1 MTTHVGIEPGDGL
14 IGRFGDTVILIHRG
28 AGPASDADE
37 VAGELLDLAAEVASD
52 PERPAN
58 MIAARLATWVIGR
71 MTDDVIAFGIVTPVP
86 DGVVMFLRGAVCC
99 EVTQNGST
107 RQMSGA
113 QALSWV
119 DQIIPAPFERLAIGG
134 APGRPVQAY
143 PRSDLRAGVVP
154 GQGFVLTPL
163 EEASRREPAASRQE
177 SSDGRQES
185 SARREESSA
194 GRREPAASREESA
207 AGRREPAAS
216 REEPAAGRQEPAA
229 GRQQTAAGR
238 QEPAASHEQT
248 AASGSGPAARP
259 APSPSP
265 AASPPPSPAPA
276 ESAEHP
282 TVDSSGPAAP
292 PQPTIIARPKPS
304 GRPAAARASAA
315 APASLGTL
323 ASERGP
329 AIPLD
334 RNYVLGRDPQ
344 HDPLVH
350 SGAADPVAIPDAE
363 QMISRVHLYLS
374 VDNGTVLVRDAS
386 SAHGTYVRSPG
397 SDEWTRLGA
406 EPRALLPGWSL
417 RMGLKVFVFEVS

>member
-58 MIAARLATWVIGR
+58 VIAARLATWVIGR
-71 MTDDVIAFGIVTPVP
+71 MTDDVTAFGIVTPVP
-86 DGVVMFLRGAVCC
+86 DGVVMFLRGAVWC

-134 APGRPVQAY
+134 AAGRPVQAY
-143 PRSDLRAGVVP
+143 PRSNLQAGVVP

-163 EEASRREPAASRQE
+163 EEASRAEPVASRQE
-177 SSDGRQES
+177 PADGQES
-185 SARREESSA
+185 V
-194 GRREPAASREESA
+194 ASR
-207 AGRREPAAS
+207 
-216 REEPAAGRQEPAA
+216 QH
-229 GRQQTAAGR
+229 TAAGR
-238 QEPAASHEQT
+238 QEPVASREQT
-248 AASGSGPAARP
+248 AASGSGSAARP
-259 APSPSP
+259 APSAAPSLP
-265 AASPPPSPAPA
+265 ATGPAERLTVDTSGPPAP
-276 ESAEHP
+276 P
-282 TVDSSGPAAP
+282 P
-292 PQPTIIARPKPS
+292 PQPTVIARSKPS
-304 GRPAAARASAA
+304 GRPSAARASAA
-315 APASLGTL
+315 APAPVGAL
-323 ASERGP
+323 ASEQGP

-334 RNYVLGRDPQ
+334 RNYVIGRDPH

-350 SGAADPVAIPDAE
+350 SGAAEPVAIPDSE

-386 SAHGTYVRSPG
+386 SAHGTYVRSPE

-417 RMGLKVFVFEVS
+417 RIGLKVFVFEVS

>member
-1 MTTHVGIEPGDGL
+1 MSTHVGIEPGDGL

-37 VAGELLDLAAEVASD
+37 VAGELLDLAAEVAAD

-71 MTDDVIAFGIVTPVP
+71 MTDDVTAFGIVTPVP
-86 DGVVMFLRGAVCC
+86 GGVVMFLRGAVWC

-134 APGRPVQAY
+134 AAGRPVQAY

-163 EEASRREPAASRQE
+163 EAASRPEPVASRQEPAGRQELAVGSQPTAAGREPAASRQE
-177 SSDGRQES
+177 
-185 SARREESSA
+185 
-194 GRREPAASREESA
+194 PAASRQQA
-207 AGRREPAAS
+207 
-216 REEPAAGRQEPAA
+216 AAGRQEPV
-229 GRQQTAAGR
+229 
-238 QEPAASHEQT
+238 ASREQT
-248 AASGSGPAARP
+248 AASGSGSAPRP
-259 APSPSP
+259 GPS
-265 AASPPPSPAPA
+265 ASPPASAAPSLPPTGPA
-276 ESAEHP
+276 ERL
-282 TVDSSGPAAP
+282 TVDTSEPAAP
-292 PQPTIIARPKPS
+292 PQPTVIARSKPS
-304 GRPAAARASAA
+304 GRPTAARASAA
-315 APASLGTL
+315 APASLGAL
-323 ASERGP
+323 ASEQGP

-334 RNYVLGRDPQ
+334 RNYVIGRDPH

-350 SGAADPVAIPDAE
+350 SGAAEPVAIPDAE

-386 SAHGTYVRSPG
+386 SAHGTYVRSPE

-417 RMGLKVFVFEVS
+417 RMGLKVFVFDVS

>member
-1 MTTHVGIEPGDGL
+1 MSTHVGIEPGGGL
-14 IGRFGDTVILIHRG
+14 IGRFGDTVILIRRG
-28 AGPASDADE
+28 AGPASDADV
-37 VAGELLDLAAEVASD
+37 VAGELLDLAAEVAAD

-86 DGVVMFLRGAVCC
+86 DGVVMFLRGAVWC

-134 APGRPVQAY
+134 AAGRPVQAY

-163 EEASRREPAASRQE
+163 LTPLEEASRPEPVADRQETAASGQEQVASGQEPAAS
-177 SSDGRQES
+177 G
-185 SARREESSA
+185 
-194 GRREPAASREESA
+194 
-207 AGRREPAAS
+207 
-216 REEPAAGRQEPAA
+216 QEPV
-229 GRQQTAAGR
+229 
-238 QEPAASHEQT
+238 ASHEQT
-248 AASGSGPAARP
+248 AASGSGSTAAHS
-259 APSPSP
+259 APSPP
-265 AASPPPSPAPA
+265 AAASPPPSPSA

-282 TVDSSGPAAP
+282 TVDNSGPAA
-292 PQPTIIARPKPS
+292 QPEPTVIARPKPS
-304 GRPAAARASAA
+304 GRPTAARASAA
-315 APASLGTL
+315 APAPLGTL

-329 AIPLD
+329 AISLD
-334 RNYVLGRDPQ
+334 RNYVIGRDPQ

-350 SGAADPVAIPDAE
+350 SGAAEPVAIPDSE

-386 SAHGTYVRSPG
+386 SAHGTYVRSPE
-397 SDEWTRLGA
+397 SDEWTRLGT
-406 EPRALLPGWSL
+406 EPRTLLPGWSL
-417 RMGLKVFVFEVS
+417 RMGLKVFVFEIT

>member
-1 MTTHVGIEPGDGL
+1 MTTHLGIEPGDGL

-37 VAGELLDLAAEVASD
+37 VAGELLDLAAEVAAD

-71 MTDDVIAFGIVTPVP
+71 MTDDVTAFGIVTPVP
-86 DGVVMFLRGAVCC
+86 DGVVMFLRGAVWC

-119 DQIIPAPFERLAIGG
+119 DQIIPAPFERLAIGS
-134 APGRPVQAY
+134 AAGRPVQAH

-154 GQGFVLTPL
+154 GQGFVLTL
-163 EEASRREPAASRQE
+163 LDEASRPEPAASRQE
-177 SSDGRQES
+177 
-185 SARREESSA
+185 
-194 GRREPAASREESA
+194 PAASRQ
-207 AGRREPAAS
+207 EPADSRQQTAVRRKESVAGHEQTAAS
-216 REEPAAGRQEPAA
+216 RQEPAA
-229 GRQQTAAGR
+229 G
-238 QEPAASHEQT
+238 HEQT
-248 AASGSGPAARP
+248 AVAGSGSAAARP
-259 APSPSP
+259 APSSSPSGP
-265 AASPPPSPAPA
+265 TERS
-276 ESAEHP
+276 
-282 TVDSSGPAAP
+282 TVDVSGPAR
-292 PQPTIIARPKPS
+292 QPEPTMIARPKPS
-304 GRPAAARASAA
+304 GRPTAARASTAE
-315 APASLGTL
+315 PTSLGTL

-329 AIPLD
+329 AISLD
-334 RNYVLGRDPQ
+334 RNYVIGRDPH

-350 SGAADPVAIPDAE
+350 SGAAEPVAIPDSE

-374 VDNGTVLVRDAS
+374 VDNGAVVVRDAS
-386 SAHGTYVRSPG
+386 SAHGTYVRSPE

>member
-1 MTTHVGIEPGDGL
+1 MITTRVGIEPGDGL

-58 MIAARLATWVIGR
+58 VIAARLATWVIGR

-86 DGVVMFLRGAVCC
+86 GGVVMFLRGAVCC

-134 APGRPVQAY
+134 AAGRPVQASA
-143 PRSDLRAGVVP
+143 RSDLRAGVVP
-154 GQGFVLTPL
+154 GQGFVLTPP
-163 EEASRREPAASRQE
+163 EEASGQE
-177 SSDGRQES
+177 S
-185 SARREESSA
+185 
-194 GRREPAASREESA
+194 
-207 AGRREPAAS
+207 
-216 REEPAAGRQEPAA
+216 
-229 GRQQTAAGR
+229 
-238 QEPAASHEQT
+238 AASHEQT
-248 AASGSGPAARP
+248 AASGSNSVAHP
-259 APSPSP
+259 APSVSP
-265 AASPPPSPAPA
+265 AASPASSPPPA
-276 ESAEHP
+276 EPAEHP
-282 TVDSSGPAAP
+282 TVDSSGPASP
-292 PQPTIIARPKPS
+292 PEPTIIARPKPS
-304 GRPAAARASAA
+304 GRPTAARASAA

-334 RNYVLGRDPQ
+334 RNYVLGRDPH

-350 SGAADPVAIPDAE
+350 SGAADAVAILDSE

-374 VDNGTVLVRDAS
+374 VDNGTVVVRDAS
-386 SAHGTYVRSPG
+386 SAHGTYVRSSE

>member
-1 MTTHVGIEPGDGL
+1 MTTTRVGIEPGDGL

-86 DGVVMFLRGAVCC
+86 DGVVMFLRGAVSC

-134 APGRPVQAY
+134 TPGPPVQAY
-143 PRSDLRAGVVP
+143 PQSDLRAGVVP

-163 EEASRREPAASRQE
+163 EEASRPEPVAS
-177 SSDGRQES
+177 
-185 SARREESSA
+185 
-194 GRREPAASREESA
+194 
-207 AGRREPAAS
+207 
-216 REEPAAGRQEPAA
+216 
-229 GRQQTAAGR
+229 R
-238 QEPAASHEQT
+238 QEPAASHRESSASRQEPAASLPEPAASRQQTAVSRQEPAAGHEQT
-248 AASGSGPAARP
+248 AAPGSGSGAR
-259 APSPSP
+259 P
-265 AASPPPSPAPA
+265 AASPSPTASPAPSPAPA
-276 ESAEHP
+276 EPAEHP

-292 PQPTIIARPKPS
+292 PEPTIIARPKPS
-304 GRPAAARASAA
+304 GRPAAARPSAA
-315 APASLGTL
+315 TPASVGTL

-334 RNYVLGRDPQ
+334 RNYVLGRDPH

-374 VDNGTVLVRDAS
+374 VDNGTVVVRDAS

>member
-1 MTTHVGIEPGDGL
+1 MTTRRVGIEPGDGL

-86 DGVVMFLRGAVCC
+86 DGVVMFLRGAVSC

-134 APGRPVQAY
+134 TAGRPVQAA

-163 EEASRREPAASRQE
+163 EEASRPEPVAS
-177 SSDGRQES
+177 
-185 SARREESSA
+185 
-194 GRREPAASREESA
+194 
-207 AGRREPAAS
+207 
-216 REEPAAGRQEPAA
+216 RQEPAA
-229 GRQQTAAGR
+229 SHRESSASRQEPAASR

-248 AASGSGPAARP
+248 AASGPGSAARP
-259 APSPSP
+259 AASPSP
-265 AASPPPSPAPA
+265 AASHPPSPAPA
-276 ESAEHP
+276 EPAEHP

-292 PQPTIIARPKPS
+292 PEPTIIARPKPS
-304 GRPAAARASAA
+304 GRPAAARPSAA
-315 APASLGTL
+315 APASVGTL

-334 RNYVLGRDPQ
+334 RNYVLGRDPH

-374 VDNGTVLVRDAS
+374 VDNGTVVVRDAS

-417 RMGLKVFVFEVS
+417 RMGLKVFVFELTSFPP

>member
-37 VAGELLDLAAEVASD
+37 VAGELLDLAAEFAAD

-58 MIAARLATWVIGR
+58 VIAARLATWVIGR
-71 MTDDVIAFGIVTPVP
+71 MSDDVTAFGIVTPVP
-86 DGVVMFLRGAVCC
+86 DGVVMFLRGAVWC

-134 APGRPVQAY
+134 AAGRPVQAY
-143 PRSDLRAGVVP
+143 PRSNLQAGVVP

-163 EEASRREPAASRQE
+163 EEASRAEPVASRQE
-177 SSDGRQES
+177 PADGQES
-185 SARREESSA
+185 V
-194 GRREPAASREESA
+194 ASR
-207 AGRREPAAS
+207 
-216 REEPAAGRQEPAA
+216 QH
-229 GRQQTAAGR
+229 TAAGR
-238 QEPAASHEQT
+238 QEPVASREQT
-248 AASGSGPAARP
+248 AASGSGSAARP
-259 APSPSP
+259 APSAAPSLP
-265 AASPPPSPAPA
+265 ATGPAERLTVDTSGPPAP
-276 ESAEHP
+276 P
-282 TVDSSGPAAP
+282 P
-292 PQPTIIARPKPS
+292 PQPTVIARSKPS
-304 GRPAAARASAA
+304 GRPSAARASAA
-315 APASLGTL
+315 APAPVGAL
-323 ASERGP
+323 AAEQGP
-329 AIPLD
+329 ANPLD
-334 RNYVLGRDPQ
+334 RNYVIGRDPH

-350 SGAADPVAIPDAE
+350 SGAAEPVAIPDSE

-386 SAHGTYVRSPG
+386 SAHGTYVRSPE

-417 RMGLKVFVFEVS
+417 RIGLKVFVFEVS